1 MTLFFFLLGGPELA
15 FGGPGRL
22 FVERERPRPAA
33 PERPA
38 VEADRDRL
46 ADLASVAEAPSADKG
61 PVDHT
66 TFGSSLVADCPA
78 EVSIPSIG
86 EGAAAA
92 SEGTDVGAAA
102 AEEDADEGSSAFID
116 NDDIAVQVVLPV
128 QRFCYVV

>member
-46 ADLASVAEAPSADKG
+46 ADLADRG

-66 TFGSSLVADCPA
+66 TFGSSPVADCPA
-78 EVSIPSIG
+78 EVSIPSVS
-86 EGAAAA
+86 EGATAA
-92 SEGTDVGAAA
+92 SEGADVGAVA
-102 AEEDADEGSSAFID
+102 EDADEGSSAFFGS
-116 NDDIAVQVVLPV
+116 DDIAVQVVLPG
-128 QRFCYVV
+128 QDKVV